1 MFKKLLVL
9 MSFLVLL
16 PVQSMAEELGPRDVV
31 KTAVNGVIDV
41 LKARKDTSVLTPE
54 DRGAIRKAV
63 EGYFDFP
70 EMAKRALGAP
80 WKDMNDA
87 QQVEYV
93 DSFQELL
100 ERTYGNRLADYHDQV
115 IEYGEVM
122 IKGRIAVV
130 DSDVVDADKR
140 TPVRYKLVHKDSGW
154 GVYDIKIE
162 GISMVSTYRTDFG
175 ASVDKKGID
184 GFLGELKDRA
194 AGRLGSDQDKS

>member
-9 MSFLVLL
+9 MAFLALL

-31 KTAVNGVIDV
+31 RTAVDGVIDV
-41 LKARKDTSVLTPE
+41 LKARKDTSTLTTE

-70 EMAKRALGAP
+70 EMAKRALGRP

-87 QQVEYV
+87 QKDEYV
-93 DSFQELL
+93 VSFRQLL
-100 ERTYGNRLADYHDQV
+100 ERTYGNRLSEYNDQK
-115 IEYGEVM
+115 IEYGEVFV
-122 IKGRIAVV
+122 KGRIAIV
-130 DSDVVDADKR
+130 DSDVIDADKR
-140 TPVRYKLVHKDSGW
+140 IPVRYKLVHKEVGW

-175 ASVDKKGID
+175 ASVDKIGIE
-184 GFLGELKDRA
+184 GFLSDLKDRA
-194 AGRLGSDQDKS
+194 AGRLEPDQDKS